1 MHIEIDSWNP
11 YSNKLVC
18 KMQGREL
25 LSTMREGELVD
36 LKKREGPEI
45 VSAALRLEKDFM
57 TLGRLAQGDHPIKK
71 IIRVHNRI
79 A

>member
-1 MHIEIDSWNP
+1 
-11 YSNKLVC
+11 
-18 KMQGREL
+18 
-25 LSTMREGELVD
+25 MREGGLVD